1 MKAIV
6 CDGYG
11 SADVLK
17 VGTRPLPVLG
27 PGEIMIKIHYSALNR
42 ADVMQRQGQY
52 PAGPGVTD
60 VLGLEAVGQVVISGA
75 NTPEEKLDN
84 RRVMA
89 LLPGGGYAQ
98 YVKVHKSN
106 VIDIPDQVSYQ
117 DAACFTEVWATAFQ
131 LLFLVAKVLPGE
143 TVLVHAA
150 ASGVG
155 TAMIQLAGMNNIKT
169 IAVASSDDKL
179 AVCT

>member
-11 SADVLK
+11 LADVLK
-17 VGTRPLPVLG
+17 VGTRPLPVLSQ
-27 PGEIMIKIHYSALNR
+27 GEILIKVHYSALNR
-42 ADVMQRQGQY
+42 ADIMQRQGNY

-60 VLGLEAVGQVVISGA
+60 VLGLEAVGQIVLEGA
-75 NTPEEKLDN
+75 NTPDEKLGQ
-84 RRVMA
+84 RVMA

-98 YVKVHKSN
+98 YVKVHASN
-106 VIDIPDQVSYQ
+106 VINVPDSVSLE
-117 DAACFTEVWATAFQ
+117 DAACFTEVWATAYQ
-131 LLFLVAKVLPGE
+131 LLFLVAKVQTGE

-155 TAMIQLAGMNNIKT
+155 TAMI
-169 IAVASSDDKL
+169 
-179 AVCT
+179 

>member
-1 MKAIV
+1 M
-6 CDGYG
+6 
-11 SADVLK
+11 
-17 VGTRPLPVLG
+17 
-27 PGEIMIKIHYSALNR
+27 
-42 ADVMQRQGQY
+42 
-52 PAGPGVTD
+52 
-60 VLGLEAVGQVVISGA
+60 
-75 NTPEEKLDN
+75 
-84 RRVMA
+84 
-89 LLPGGGYAQ
+89 
-98 YVKVHKSN
+98 
-106 VIDIPDQVSYQ
+106 
-117 DAACFTEVWATAFQ
+117 WATAFQ